1 MEGQKELF
9 VPLSDVIKK
18 VIPTSSW
25 NFVEFYMKFKTQFRD
40 GRKYYY
46 KNYRVT

>member
-40 GRKYYY
+40 EESIITRIIE
-46 KNYRVT
+46 